1 MLADLGYHV
10 LASWRGPHERGP
22 QIALTACPPWQGK
35 SPQFRAMGARE
46 GFTVSRS
53 QLLISPIW
61 VSFFRF
67 GLNQICKTSS
77 HAKLSGK
84 ITAFRL

>member
-10 LASWRGPHERGP
+10 LASWRGPHGRP
-22 QIALTACPPWQGK
+22 QIALTACPAWQGK
-35 SPQFRAMGARE
+35 SLQFRAMGAHE

-53 QLLISPIW
+53 QLLISPIR
-61 VSFFRF
+61 VSFFHF